1 MKRVVEAR
9 TLKAK
14 IECPY
19 RWSTGRAVGTF
30 LTELRDSRRITG
42 LRCDR
47 CNKTIVPPQDY
58 CIYCG
63 DELDDWVELSDQGE
77 VTAFTR
83 VEMEFPNSPLDA
95 PFAYAVIK
103 LDGADT
109 GLAHLVKN
117 PDGLKVGSRVKAVWK
132 ELREGSI
139 RDIDCFKLSD

>member
-19 RWSTGRAVGTF
+19 RWSTGRAIGSF
-30 LTELRDSRRITG
+30 LTELRDGRRIVG

-47 CNKTIVPPQDY
+47 CGKTIVPPQDY
-58 CIYCG
+58 CIYCA
-63 DELDDWVELSDQGE
+63 DELDEWVEVSDQGE
-77 VTAFTR
+77 VTTFTE
-83 VEMEFPNSPLDA
+83 VKMDFPNSPLEP
-95 PFAYAVIK
+95 PFAYIVVK

-109 GLAHLVKN
+109 GLAHLARN
-117 PDGLKVGSRVKAVWK
+117 PEGIVVGSRVRAVWK

-139 RDIDCFKLSD
+139 RDIDYFELVK